1 MPALRSELGPEEL
14 VSERGK
20 SGKKSGESPYVE
32 RLILFSHKS
41 LLQQFMLHR
50 VAD

>member
-20 SGKKSGESPYVE
+20 SGKKAGKAYTWNV
-32 RLILFSHKS
+32 
-41 LLQQFMLHR
+41 
-50 VAD
+50 

>member
-20 SGKKSGESPYVE
+20 SGKWKKREKSIRGMSD
-32 RLILFSHKS
+32 IIF
-41 LLQQFMLHR
+41 
-50 VAD
+50 A